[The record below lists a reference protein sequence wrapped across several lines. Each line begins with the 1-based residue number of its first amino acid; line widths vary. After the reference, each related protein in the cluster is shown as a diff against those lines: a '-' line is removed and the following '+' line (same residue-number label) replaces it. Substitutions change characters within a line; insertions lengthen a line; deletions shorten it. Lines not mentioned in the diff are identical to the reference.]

1 MKFIINVIDDLS
13 NSGTPA
19 EMNEI
24 NKFNDQLR
32 MGGQFI
38 FAGGLAAPENADVID
53 NRNDANLSTGKPLF
67 EANEN
72 FSGFWL
78 IEAENIDVARK
89 LAFAPHINIGVF
101 SLEKNSPGWASWQKN
116 LEQTLKSGNIFGSEG
131 LAINMSVYIDDLETE
146 FLPLNCN
153 WIASNLLPKFDEI
166 KNTFVEPYLPN
177 YKIGI
182 MHLAAGIWDS
192 GKDMR
197 LDREVKI
204 NIKTIQQKILSKS
217 LRFGH

>member
-32 MGGQFI
+32 VNGQFI

-53 NRNDANLSTGKPLF
+53 NRSDAHLSTGKPLF

-78 IEAENIDVARK
+78 IEAESIDVARE
-89 LAFAPHINIGVF
+89 LAFA
-101 SLEKNSPGWASWQKN
+101 
-116 LEQTLKSGNIFGSEG
+116 GSKACNRKVE
-131 LAINMSVYIDDLETE
+131 LR
-146 FLPLNCN
+146 PLLN
-153 WIASNLLPKFDEI
+153 
-166 KNTFVEPYLPN
+166 
-177 YKIGI
+177 
-182 MHLAAGIWDS
+182 
-192 GKDMR
+192 
-197 LDREVKI
+197 
-204 NIKTIQQKILSKS
+204 
-217 LRFGH
+217 

>member
-32 MGGQFI
+32 VNGQFV

-78 IEAENIDVARK
+78 IEAESIDVARE
-89 LAFAPHINIGVF
+89 LAFA
-101 SLEKNSPGWASWQKN
+101 
-116 LEQTLKSGNIFGSEG
+116 GSKACNRKVE
-131 LAINMSVYIDDLETE
+131 LR
-146 FLPLNCN
+146 PLLN
-153 WIASNLLPKFDEI
+153 
-166 KNTFVEPYLPN
+166 
-177 YKIGI
+177 
-182 MHLAAGIWDS
+182 
-192 GKDMR
+192 
-197 LDREVKI
+197 
-204 NIKTIQQKILSKS
+204 
-217 LRFGH
+217 

>member
-32 MGGQFI
+32 VNGQFV

-67 EANEN
+67 EASEN

-78 IEAENIDVARK
+78 IEAESIDVARK
-89 LAFAPHINIGVF
+89 LAFA
-101 SLEKNSPGWASWQKN
+101 
-116 LEQTLKSGNIFGSEG
+116 GSKACNRKVE
-131 LAINMSVYIDDLETE
+131 LR
-146 FLPLNCN
+146 PLLN
-153 WIASNLLPKFDEI
+153 
-166 KNTFVEPYLPN
+166 
-177 YKIGI
+177 
-182 MHLAAGIWDS
+182 
-192 GKDMR
+192 
-197 LDREVKI
+197 
-204 NIKTIQQKILSKS
+204 
-217 LRFGH
+217 

>member
-32 MGGQFI
+32 MNGQFI

-78 IEAENIDVARK
+78 IEAENIDMARK
-89 LAFAPHINIGVF
+89 LAFA
-101 SLEKNSPGWASWQKN
+101 
-116 LEQTLKSGNIFGSEG
+116 GSKACNRKVE
-131 LAINMSVYIDDLETE
+131 LR
-146 FLPLNCN
+146 PLLN
-153 WIASNLLPKFDEI
+153 
-166 KNTFVEPYLPN
+166 
-177 YKIGI
+177 
-182 MHLAAGIWDS
+182 
-192 GKDMR
+192 
-197 LDREVKI
+197 
-204 NIKTIQQKILSKS
+204 
-217 LRFGH
+217 

>member
-32 MGGQFI
+32 MNGQFI
-38 FAGGLAAPENADVID
+38 FAGGLAAPENADVLD

-78 IEAENIDVARK
+78 IEAESIDVARK
-89 LAFAPHINIGVF
+89 LAFA
-101 SLEKNSPGWASWQKN
+101 
-116 LEQTLKSGNIFGSEG
+116 GSKACNRKVE
-131 LAINMSVYIDDLETE
+131 LR
-146 FLPLNCN
+146 PLLN
-153 WIASNLLPKFDEI
+153 
-166 KNTFVEPYLPN
+166 
-177 YKIGI
+177 
-182 MHLAAGIWDS
+182 
-192 GKDMR
+192 
-197 LDREVKI
+197 
-204 NIKTIQQKILSKS
+204 
-217 LRFGH
+217 

>member
-32 MGGQFI
+32 VNEQFI

-53 NRNDANLSTGKPLF
+53 NRSDANLSTGKPLF

-78 IEAENIDVARK
+78 IEAESIDVARK
-89 LAFAPHINIGVF
+89 LAFA
-101 SLEKNSPGWASWQKN
+101 
-116 LEQTLKSGNIFGSEG
+116 GSKACNRKVE
-131 LAINMSVYIDDLETE
+131 LR
-146 FLPLNCN
+146 PLLN
-153 WIASNLLPKFDEI
+153 
-166 KNTFVEPYLPN
+166 
-177 YKIGI
+177 
-182 MHLAAGIWDS
+182 
-192 GKDMR
+192 
-197 LDREVKI
+197 
-204 NIKTIQQKILSKS
+204 
-217 LRFGH
+217 

>member
-13 NSGTPA
+13 NSGTLA

-32 MGGQFI
+32 VNGQFV

-78 IEAENIDVARK
+78 IEAESIDVARE
-89 LAFAPHINIGVF
+89 LAFA
-101 SLEKNSPGWASWQKN
+101 
-116 LEQTLKSGNIFGSEG
+116 GSKACNRKVE
-131 LAINMSVYIDDLETE
+131 LR
-146 FLPLNCN
+146 PLLN
-153 WIASNLLPKFDEI
+153 
-166 KNTFVEPYLPN
+166 
-177 YKIGI
+177 
-182 MHLAAGIWDS
+182 
-192 GKDMR
+192 
-197 LDREVKI
+197 
-204 NIKTIQQKILSKS
+204 
-217 LRFGH
+217 

>member
-32 MGGQFI
+32 MNGQFI

-67 EANEN
+67 EASEN

-78 IEAENIDVARK
+78 IEAESIDVARK
-89 LAFAPHINIGVF
+89 LAFA
-101 SLEKNSPGWASWQKN
+101 
-116 LEQTLKSGNIFGSEG
+116 GSKACNRKVE
-131 LAINMSVYIDDLETE
+131 LR
-146 FLPLNCN
+146 PLLN
-153 WIASNLLPKFDEI
+153 
-166 KNTFVEPYLPN
+166 
-177 YKIGI
+177 
-182 MHLAAGIWDS
+182 
-192 GKDMR
+192 
-197 LDREVKI
+197 
-204 NIKTIQQKILSKS
+204 
-217 LRFGH
+217 

>member
-32 MGGQFI
+32 MNGQFI

-53 NRNDANLSTGKPLF
+53 NRNGANLSTGKPLF

-78 IEAENIDVARK
+78 IEAESIQVARE
-89 LAFAPHINIGVF
+89 LAFA
-101 SLEKNSPGWASWQKN
+101 
-116 LEQTLKSGNIFGSEG
+116 GSKACNRKVE
-131 LAINMSVYIDDLETE
+131 LR
-146 FLPLNCN
+146 PLLN
-153 WIASNLLPKFDEI
+153 
-166 KNTFVEPYLPN
+166 
-177 YKIGI
+177 
-182 MHLAAGIWDS
+182 
-192 GKDMR
+192 
-197 LDREVKI
+197 
-204 NIKTIQQKILSKS
+204 
-217 LRFGH
+217 

>member
-32 MGGQFI
+32 MNGQFI
-38 FAGGLAAPENADVID
+38 FAGGLAAPESADVID

-78 IEAENIDVARK
+78 IEAESIDVARK
-89 LAFAPHINIGVF
+89 LAFA
-101 SLEKNSPGWASWQKN
+101 
-116 LEQTLKSGNIFGSEG
+116 GSKACNRKVE
-131 LAINMSVYIDDLETE
+131 LR
-146 FLPLNCN
+146 PLLN
-153 WIASNLLPKFDEI
+153 
-166 KNTFVEPYLPN
+166 
-177 YKIGI
+177 
-182 MHLAAGIWDS
+182 
-192 GKDMR
+192 
-197 LDREVKI
+197 
-204 NIKTIQQKILSKS
+204 
-217 LRFGH
+217 

>member
-32 MGGQFI
+32 MNGQFI

-72 FSGFWL
+72 LSGFWL

-89 LAFAPHINIGVF
+89 LAFA
-101 SLEKNSPGWASWQKN
+101 
-116 LEQTLKSGNIFGSEG
+116 GSKACNRKVE
-131 LAINMSVYIDDLETE
+131 LR
-146 FLPLNCN
+146 PLLN
-153 WIASNLLPKFDEI
+153 
-166 KNTFVEPYLPN
+166 
-177 YKIGI
+177 
-182 MHLAAGIWDS
+182 
-192 GKDMR
+192 
-197 LDREVKI
+197 
-204 NIKTIQQKILSKS
+204 
-217 LRFGH
+217 

>member
-32 MGGQFI
+32 MDGQFI

-89 LAFAPHINIGVF
+89 LAFA
-101 SLEKNSPGWASWQKN
+101 
-116 LEQTLKSGNIFGSEG
+116 GSKACNRKVE
-131 LAINMSVYIDDLETE
+131 LR
-146 FLPLNCN
+146 PLLN
-153 WIASNLLPKFDEI
+153 
-166 KNTFVEPYLPN
+166 
-177 YKIGI
+177 
-182 MHLAAGIWDS
+182 
-192 GKDMR
+192 
-197 LDREVKI
+197 
-204 NIKTIQQKILSKS
+204 
-217 LRFGH
+217 

>member
-32 MGGQFI
+32 VNGQFI

-78 IEAENIDVARK
+78 IEAENIDVARE
-89 LAFAPHINIGVF
+89 LAFA
-101 SLEKNSPGWASWQKN
+101 
-116 LEQTLKSGNIFGSEG
+116 GSKACNRKVE
-131 LAINMSVYIDDLETE
+131 LR
-146 FLPLNCN
+146 PLLN
-153 WIASNLLPKFDEI
+153 
-166 KNTFVEPYLPN
+166 
-177 YKIGI
+177 
-182 MHLAAGIWDS
+182 
-192 GKDMR
+192 
-197 LDREVKI
+197 
-204 NIKTIQQKILSKS
+204 
-217 LRFGH
+217 

>member
-32 MGGQFI
+32 VNGQFI

-53 NRNDANLSTGKPLF
+53 NRSDANLSTGKPLF

-78 IEAENIDVARK
+78 IEAENIDVARE
-89 LAFAPHINIGVF
+89 LAFA
-101 SLEKNSPGWASWQKN
+101 
-116 LEQTLKSGNIFGSEG
+116 GSKACNRKVE
-131 LAINMSVYIDDLETE
+131 LR
-146 FLPLNCN
+146 PLLN
-153 WIASNLLPKFDEI
+153 
-166 KNTFVEPYLPN
+166 
-177 YKIGI
+177 
-182 MHLAAGIWDS
+182 
-192 GKDMR
+192 
-197 LDREVKI
+197 
-204 NIKTIQQKILSKS
+204 
-217 LRFGH
+217 